1 MAAPVG
7 TAGTPDRSRCYM
19 RGWIAFGPG
28 YWNGSLYSR
37 AECAEMG
44 ANFRHL
50 SSGPKP
56 ALVPKVKIGHD
67 AEQQL
72 AERLK
77 ASLGF
82 PALGTVTGL
91 HVSPDGLCAFDLEL
105 PAQIGALCNG
115 GVFNDCSIE
124 LAPPLPDPQHP
135 TRKLY
140 PVLTALSL
148 LGEEQPA
155 VPLRYPMPR
164 AVYADGT
171 EVPAA
176 SDLTPLAQAMAQVA
190 RTFSAKPR
198 PAQGRLEFNG
208 RTFATA
214 VLCFSAMH
222 PLTPKG
228 PPMTPEQK
236 AALQAAGFTPEQIAA
251 MEGAL
256 ANPNPPAPPVPGD
269 GSIAQMSKKFAM
281 DDQTPPYA
289 KEMMSAFAQFA
300 QSCDQRFSAMEA
312 AVKKTDDSAQMA
324 AKFSADYAARIE
336 ADHAARVESVVDQA
350 IREGRV
356 EPRDR
361 AMHLTHGGGQKD
373 THKFSAGDHAG
384 KTAFAVWRD
393 GLLARTPSAL
403 FRPEPALEEPDTSD
417 PLSDPAVRR
426 AAQHIPMLR
435 PALAAAGK

>member
-1 MAAPVG
+1 MPAPAA
-7 TAGTPDRSRCYM
+7 TAGTDRTRCYL
-19 RGWIAFGPG
+19 RGWVAFGPG
-28 YWNGSLYSR
+28 YWNGGLYTR
-37 AECAEMG
+37 ADCAEMG
-44 ANFRHL
+44 RLFDYLRRTAGF
-50 SSGPKP
+50 
-56 ALVPKVKIGHD
+56 VPKAKIGHD
-67 AEQQL
+67 QEQQL

-91 HVSPDGLCAFDLEL
+91 RVAPDGLCAFDVEL
-105 PAQIGALCNG
+105 PAQIGALCNAG
-115 GVFNDCSIE
+115 LFTDCSIE
-124 LAPPLPDPQHP
+124 IAPLPDPQHP

-190 RTFSAKPR
+190 RTFSAR
-198 PAQGRLEFNG
+198 SLPAQGRLDFNG

-214 VLCFSAMH
+214 VLCFSAMQQ
-222 PLTPKG
+222 LTPKG

-236 AALQAAGFTPEQIAA
+236 AALQAAGFAPEQIVA
-251 MEGAL
+251 MEAAL
-256 ANPNPPAPPVPGD
+256 ANPPAPPANPAD
-269 GSIAQMSKKFAM
+269 NPMAQMAAKFSA

-289 KEMMSAFAQFA
+289 KEMMSAFAKFA
-300 QSCDQRFSAMEA
+300 QDCDKRFSAMEA
-312 AVKKTDDSAQMA
+312 SVKKTDESAQMA
-324 AKFSADYAARIE
+324 ARFSADYAARIE
-336 ADHAARVESVVDQA
+336 ADHRGRVEAVVDQA

-361 AMHLTHGGGQKD
+361 AMHLTHGAAQSD
-373 THKFSAGDHAG
+373 TQKFSAGDHAG

-393 GLLARTPSAL
+393 ELLGRAANAL
-403 FRPEPALEEPDTSD
+403 FRPEPALEEPDAGD
-417 PLSDPAVRR
+417 PTQDPAVMR
-426 AAQHIPMLR
+426 AARHIPMLR
-435 PALAAAGK
+435 DTLAKK

>member
-1 MAAPVG
+1 MAAPAG
-7 TAGTPDRSRCYM
+7 TAGTPDRTRCYM
-19 RGWIAFGPG
+19 RGWVAFGPG
-28 YWNGSLYSR
+28 YWNGGLYTR

-44 ANFRHL
+44 KNFRYL
-50 SSGPKP
+50 SSGPNP

-67 AEQQL
+67 TE
-72 AERLK
+72 ERLGQ
-77 ASLGF
+77 SLGF
-82 PALGTVTGL
+82 PALGTITDLRVAG
-91 HVSPDGLCAFDLEL
+91 DGLCAFDLEL
-105 PAQIGALCNG
+105 PAQIGALCNAG
-115 GVFNDCSIE
+115 AFNDCSIE
-124 LAPPLPDPQHP
+124 IAPLPDPKSAS
-135 TRKLY
+135 RKLY

-171 EVPAA
+171 PVPAA

-190 RTFSAKPR
+190 RTFSARAR
-198 PAQGRLEFNG
+198 PAHGRLQFNG

-214 VLCFSAMH
+214 VLCFSAMN

-251 MEGAL
+251 MEAAL
-256 ANPNPPAPPVPGD
+256 ANPNPPAPPANPDSPGD
-269 GSIAQMSKKFAM
+269 LATMSKKFAM

-289 KEMMSAFAQFA
+289 KEMMSAFAKFA
-300 QSCDQRFSAMEA
+300 SDCNQRFSAMEA

-361 AMHLTHGGGQKD
+361 AMHLTHGAGQKD
-373 THKFSAGDHAG
+373 TYKFSAGEHAG

-393 GLLARTPSAL
+393 ELLNRSANAL
-403 FRPEPALEEPDTSD
+403 FRPEPVLEEPTDQAASEE
-417 PLSDPAVRR
+417 LRRRFAKHMPALRSA
-426 AAQHIPMLR
+426 AAQ
-435 PALAAAGK
+435 

>member
-1 MAAPVG
+1 MPAPEVP
-7 TAGTPDRSRCYM
+7 AGTPDRSRCYL
-19 RGWIAFGPG
+19 RGWVAFGPG
-28 YWNGSLYSR
+28 YWNGGLYTR
-37 AECAEMG
+37 ADCAEMG
-44 ANFRHL
+44 RLFRYL
-50 SSGPKP
+50 SSGPNP

-82 PALGTVTGL
+82 PALGTVTG
-91 HVSPDGLCAFDLEL
+91 VRVAPDGLCAFDLEL

-124 LAPPLPDPQHP
+124 LAPPLPDPQRP
-135 TRKLY
+135 TEKLY

-155 VPLRYPMPR
+155 VPLRHPMPR

-171 EVPAA
+171 AVPPA

-190 RTFSAKPR
+190 RTFSARSR
-198 PAQGRLEFNG
+198 PAQGRLDFNG

-222 PLTPKG
+222 PFTPKG

-236 AALQAAGFTPEQIAA
+236 AALEAAGFTPEQVAA
-251 MEGAL
+251 MEAAL
-256 ANPNPPAPPVPGD
+256 ANPNPPAPVPTD
-269 GSIAQMSKKFAM
+269 GPMAAMAAKFSA
-281 DDQTPPYA
+281 DAQTPPYA
-289 KEMMSAFAQFA
+289 KEMMSAFAKFA
-300 QSCDQRFSAMEA
+300 QDCDKRFSAMEA
-312 AVKKTDDSAQMA
+312 SVKKTDESAQMA
-324 AKFSADYAARIE
+324 AKFSADYQRRVE
-336 ADHAARVESVVDQA
+336 ADHKARVEAVVDQA

-361 AMHLTHGGGQKD
+361 AMHVTHGAQQSD
-373 THKFSAGDHAG
+373 AQTFSAGDHKG

-393 GLLARTPSAL
+393 ELLARKANDL
-403 FRPEPALEEPDTSD
+403 FRPEPALEEPTDAD
-417 PLSDPAVRR
+417 ADEAFRRRFAKHMPALR
-426 AAQHIPMLR
+426 AA
-435 PALAAAGK
+435 K

>member
-1 MAAPVG
+1 MPAPAVP
-7 TAGTPDRSRCYM
+7 AGTTDRSRCYL
-19 RGWIAFGPG
+19 RGWVAFGPG
-28 YWNGSLYSR
+28 YWNGGLYTR
-37 AECAEMG
+37 ADCAEMG
-44 ANFRHL
+44 RLFACL
-50 SSGPKP
+50 SGGPNP

-91 HVSPDGLCAFDLEL
+91 RVAPDGLCAFDLEL

-155 VPLRYPMPR
+155 VPLRNPMPL

-171 EVPAA
+171 EVPPA

-190 RTFSAKPR
+190 RTFSARAR
-198 PAQGRLEFNG
+198 PAQGRLDFNG

-228 PPMTPEQK
+228 PPMTPEQT
-236 AALQAAGFTPEQIAA
+236 AALQAANFTPEQIAA
-251 MEGAL
+251 MEAAL
-256 ANPNPPAPPVPGD
+256 ANPDMPGD
-269 GSIAQMSKKFAM
+269 IATMSKKFAM

-289 KEMMSAFAQFA
+289 KEMMSAFAKFA
-300 QSCDQRFSAMEA
+300 SDCDKRFSAMEA
-312 AVKKTDDSAQMA
+312 SVKKTDDAAQMA
-324 AKFSADYAARIE
+324 AKFSAQYEARVA
-336 ADHAARVESVVDQA
+336 ADHAARVEAVVDQA

-361 AMHLTHGGGQKD
+361 AVHLSHGAKQSD
-373 THKFSAGDHAG
+373 TQKFSAGDHAG
-384 KTAFAVWRD
+384 KTAFGVWRD
-393 GLLARTPSAL
+393 ELLARQPGAL
-403 FRPEPALEEPDTSD
+403 FRPEPALEEPTSD
-417 PLSDPAVRR
+417 DEAEAIRR
-426 AAQHIPMLR
+426 RFAKHM
-435 PALAAAGK
+435 PALRK

>member
-1 MAAPVG
+1 MPAPAA
-7 TAGTPDRSRCYM
+7 TAGTPDRTRCYL
-19 RGWIAFGPG
+19 RGWVAFGPG
-28 YWNGSLYSR
+28 YWNGGLYTR

-44 ANFRHL
+44 RLFDYLRRTAGF
-50 SSGPKP
+50 
-56 ALVPKVKIGHD
+56 VPKAKIGHD
-67 AEQQL
+67 QEQQL

-91 HVSPDGLCAFDLEL
+91 RVAPDGLCAFDLEL
-105 PAQIGALCNG
+105 PAQIGALCNAK
-115 GVFNDCSIE
+115 VFTDCSIE
-124 LAPPLPDPQHP
+124 IAPLPDPSDA

-171 EVPAA
+171 PVPPA

-190 RTFSAKPR
+190 RTFCARAR
-198 PAQGRLEFNG
+198 PAQGRLDFNG

-214 VLCFSAMH
+214 VLCFSAMN

-236 AALQAAGFTPEQIAA
+236 AALAAANFTPEQIAA
-251 MEGAL
+251 MEAAL
-256 ANPNPPAPPVPGD
+256 ANPNPPAPPANPDMPGD
-269 GSIAQMSKKFAM
+269 LATMSKKFAM

-289 KEMMSAFAQFA
+289 KEMMSAFAAFA
-300 QSCDQRFSAMEA
+300 SDWNKRFSAMEA
-312 AVKKTDDSAQMA
+312 AVKKTEGEAQMA
-324 AKFSADYAARIE
+324 AKFSADYAARVE
-336 ADHAARVESVVDQA
+336 ADHRARVESVVDQA
-350 IREGRV
+350 IREGRI

-361 AMHLTHGGGQKD
+361 AMHLSHGAQQKD
-373 THKFSAGDHAG
+373 THTFSAGDHKG
-384 KTAFAVWRD
+384 KTAFGVWRD
-393 GLLARTPSAL
+393 ELLGRAANAL
-403 FRPEPALEEPDTSD
+403 FRPEPALEEPTDGAAD
-417 PLSDPAVRR
+417 EALRR
-426 AAQHIPMLR
+426 RFAKHM
-435 PALAAAGK
+435 PALRTATAQ

>member
-1 MAAPVG
+1 MPAPAA
-7 TAGTPDRSRCYM
+7 TAGTPDRSRCYL
-19 RGWIAFGPG
+19 RGWVAFGPG
-28 YWNGSLYSR
+28 YWNAGLYTR
-37 AECAEMG
+37 ADCAEMG
-44 ANFRHL
+44 RLFDYLRRTAGF
-50 SSGPKP
+50 
-56 ALVPKVKIGHD
+56 VPKAKIGHD
-67 AEQQL
+67 QEQQL

-91 HVSPDGLCAFDLEL
+91 RVAPDGLCAFDLEL
-105 PAQIGALCNG
+105 PAQIGALCNAG
-115 GVFNDCSIE
+115 LFTDCSIE

-190 RTFSAKPR
+190 RTFSARSR
-198 PAQGRLEFNG
+198 PAQGRLDFNG

-214 VLCFSAMH
+214 VLCFSAMN
-222 PLTPKG
+222 PLPPNA

-236 AALQAAGFTPEQIAA
+236 AALQTAGFTPEQIAA
-251 MEGAL
+251 MEAAL
-256 ANPNPPAPPVPGD
+256 ANPNPPAPPAAPTEGPM
-269 GSIAQMSKKFAM
+269 AAMSKKFSM

-312 AVKKTDDSAQMA
+312 VVKKTDESAQMA
-324 AKFSADYAARIE
+324 AKFSADYQRRVE
-336 ADHAARVESVVDQA
+336 ADHKARVEAVVDQA

-361 AMHLTHGGGQKD
+361 AMHLTHGAQQSD
-373 THKFSAGDHAG
+373 AQTFSAGAHAG
-384 KTAFAVWRD
+384 KTAFGVWRD
-393 GLLARTPSAL
+393 ELLARTASAL
-403 FRPEPALEEPDTSD
+403 FSPALDHGTADETD

-435 PALAAAGK
+435 GALAAAGK